1 MHTVEVHGVHVPKLG
16 FGTWQLTGKDA
27 REGVAHA
34 LELGYR
40 HIDTAQMYGNESEVG
55 AGLADAAVDRDEI
68 FLATKLGVDNLEP
81 RAVKSSTEDSLR
93 RLGTDR
99 VDLLYIHWPPRT
111 PDRLKPTLSAMDELR
126 DAGKIRHIGISN
138 FPPSFER
145 AAVAEV
151 PVFANQVEYHPYLN
165 QEALLDLAR
174 EHEHAVVAYSP
185 LARGRAAGDPTIT
198 EIAEAHGK
206 TPSQVVLRWLLQQD
220 RVATIPKSAR
230 PERRT
235 ENADVFDFA
244 LSDEEV
250 KRIAALDRGER
261 LIDPPFA
268 PDWER
273 GDG

>member
-1 MHTVEVHGVHVPKLG
+1 METVDIRGVHVPKLG

-40 HIDTAQMYGNESEVG
+40 HVDTAQMYGNEAEVG
-55 AGLADAAVDRDEI
+55 AGLADAGVDRDEV

-81 RAVKSSTEDSLR
+81 GAVVSSVEDSLR

-99 VDLLYIHWPPRT
+99 VDVLYIHWPPRD
-111 PDRLKPTLSAMDELR
+111 PSRLPPTLSAMNDLR
-126 DAGKIRHIGISN
+126 SAEKVRHIGVSN
-138 FPPSFER
+138 FPPSFVR
-145 AAVAEV
+145 AAMAEA
-151 PVFANQVEYHPYLN
+151 PVLANQVEYHPYLK
-165 QEALLDLAR
+165 QDALLDLAR
-174 EHEHAVVAYSP
+174 EHDHALVAYSP
-185 LARGRAAGDPTIT
+185 LARGRAADDPAIL

-206 TPSQVVLRWLLQQD
+206 TPSQVVLRWLVQQGP
-220 RVATIPKSAR
+220 VATIPKSAHA
-230 PERRT
+230 ERRA
-235 ENADVFDFA
+235 ENADIFDFS
-244 LSDEEV
+244 LSEDEA

-273 GDG
+273 GD

>member
-16 FGTWQLTGKDA
+16 FGTWQLTGQDA

-81 RAVKSSTEDSLR
+81 RAVESSTEDSLR

-99 VDLLYIHWPPRT
+99 VDLLYIHWPPRAT
-111 PDRLKPTLSAMDELR
+111 DRLEPTLSAMNDLR
-126 DAGKIRHIGISN
+126 DAGKIRQIGVSN
-138 FPPSFER
+138 FPPSFVR
-145 AAVAEV
+145 AAVAEA
-151 PVFANQVEYHPYLN
+151 PVLANQVEYHPYLN
-165 QEALLDLAR
+165 QDALLDLAR
-174 EHEHAVVAYSP
+174 EHGHALVAYSP
-185 LARGRAAGDPTIT
+185 LARGRAAGDPTIL

-206 TPSQVVLRWLLQQD
+206 TSSQVVLRWLLQQD
-220 RVATIPKSAR
+220 SVATIPKSAR
-230 PERRT
+230 PERRA
-235 ENADVFDFA
+235 ENADVLDFS
-244 LSDEEV
+244 LSDDEV
-250 KRIAALDRGER
+250 KRISALDRGER

-273 GDG
+273 EDG

>member
-1 MHTVEVHGVHVPKLG
+1 MHTVELHGVHVPKLG
-16 FGTWQLTGKDA
+16 FGTWQLTGQDA

-55 AGLADAAVDRDEI
+55 AGLADAGVDRDEV

-81 RAVKSSTEDSLR
+81 RAVESSTEDSLR
-93 RLGTDR
+93 QLGTDR
-99 VDLLYIHWPPRT
+99 VDLLYIHWPPR
-111 PDRLKPTLSAMDELR
+111 DKERLKPTLSAMNDLR
-126 DAGKIRHIGISN
+126 DAGKIRNIGISN
-138 FPPSFER
+138 FPPSFVQ
-145 AAVAEV
+145 AAMAEA
-151 PVFANQVEYHPYLN
+151 PVLANQVEYHPYLN
-165 QEALLDLAR
+165 QDALLDVAR
-174 EHEHAVVAYSP
+174 EHEHALVAYSP

-250 KRIAALDRGER
+250 KQIAALDRGER

-268 PDWER
+268 PNWER